1 MMSNGLL
8 AARKLAQESQV
19 TILHKENDLIMDP
32 VNKCSYI
39 KAEQLGEGG
48 FAKVYK
54 VYKVS

>member
-1 MMSNGLL
+1 MSNGLL
-8 AARKLAQESQV
+8 SARKLAQESQV
-19 TILHKENDLIMDP
+19 TILHKANDLIVDP